1 MRANAKKQGGT
12 RFGISRPV
20 SRKKAARR
28 APEREAA
35 RPGVCFEQ
43 VSLPVVHCVFGKSL
57 QIVDLQHGAVVQ
69 HGSA

>member
-20 SRKKAARR
+20 SRKKAARASR
-28 APEREAA
+28 KREAA
-35 RPGVCFEQ
+35 RRVGCFEEGC
-43 VSLPVVHCVFGKSL
+43 LPRVDSGFGNS
-57 QIVDLQHGAVVQ
+57 QQNVDLQHGAVVQ